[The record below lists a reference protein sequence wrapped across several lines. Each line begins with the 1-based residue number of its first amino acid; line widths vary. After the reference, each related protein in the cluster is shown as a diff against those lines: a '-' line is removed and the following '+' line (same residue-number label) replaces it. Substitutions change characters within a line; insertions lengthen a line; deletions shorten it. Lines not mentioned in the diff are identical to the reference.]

1 MVRKYPRKADWA
13 DGDLW
18 AMLQLSMRAVQDSAA
33 LLEEQSIAVAVST
46 ERFQTLVQIRRALKS
61 LPKPLRQIARESGVS
76 RGTVCAIANSTV
88 VKVST
93 AQRLAAHLEGR
104 NAAA

>member
-1 MVRKYPRKADWA
+1 
-13 DGDLW
+13 
-18 AMLQLSMRAVQDSAA
+18 
-33 LLEEQSIAVAVST
+33 LLEEQSIAVAVSS

-61 LPKPLRQIARESGVS
+61 SPKPLRQIARESGVS
-76 RGTVCAIANSTV
+76 RGTVCAIANGSV